1 MAPKRNKQIP
11 ESVSSRKWQYL
22 MVTEV
27 GWKERERVGRRENG
41 QVCKLLNFKGRKT

>member
-1 MAPKRNKQIP
+1 M
-11 ESVSSRKWQYL
+11 SSRKWQYL

>member
-1 MAPKRNKQIP
+1 MGPKRKKQIP

-27 GWKERERVGRRENG
+27 GWKERGRRREND
-41 QVCKLLNFKGRKT
+41 QICKLLNFKGKKT